1 MGVNFYGD
9 ANSVTVKLLQNAWI
23 GNHWSLEMFEKKK
36 MKLGRFV
43 SLLNFLQ
50 KVIKKLFCRSFILL
64 IVNVEVHH
72 QYT

>member
-50 KVIKKLFCRSFILL
+50 KVIKK
-64 IVNVEVHH
+64 
-72 QYT
+72 